1 MTGCMKY
8 ISVTARCAI
17 QFHGDRLADLGLNGY
32 QSSYILHLCRQ
43 PGISQERLA
52 QRLHVNRSNV
62 TRQLVLLERLGY
74 VERRK
79 SADDRRV
86 IEVHPTAKAI
96 EALPRVRAVLREYSD
111 YLCAEFTPAETETLN
126 ALLERVAARAE
137 ARDAKRKED
146 AR

>member
-1 MTGCMKY
+1 M
-8 ISVTARCAI
+8 
-17 QFHGDRLADLGLNGY
+17 
-32 QSSYILHLCRQ
+32 
-43 PGISQERLA
+43 
-52 QRLHVNRSNV
+52 NRSNV

-74 VERRK
+74 VERRN

-86 IEVHPTAKAI
+86 IEVHPTAKAV

-111 YLCAEFTPAETETLN
+111 YLCEEFTAAETETLN